1 MTDKGRQLQPCP
13 RQAFILRTADG
24 GGLSCLFSRTHA
36 KRNVEIPFQFSIEG
50 KDIVFF
56 AKKKKKRKGQETTK
70 VFAARASSRL
80 RFPAAR
86 LRQQI
91 VVMFIRLELLEGGRR
106 NCALSSQTAI
116 TFATN
121 FYYELER
128 ARGGWPSVRYV
139 LTIAPPPLAMLH
151 ALPAQLGRVTRYNNP
166 RRLTPT

>member
-80 RFPAAR
+80 RFASCSIAATDCGNVYKAR
-86 LRQQI
+86 VARKRKEELRALQPDCNNI
-91 VVMFIRLELLEGGRR
+91 CHKLLLRTRTRSRWVAE
-106 NCALSSQTAI
+106 CALCFNNCTTRNAPRF
-116 TFATN
+116 TRAT
-121 FYYELER
+121 
-128 ARGGWPSVRYV
+128 W
-139 LTIAPPPLAMLH
+139 
-151 ALPAQLGRVTRYNNP
+151 TRNSIQ
-166 RRLTPT
+166 